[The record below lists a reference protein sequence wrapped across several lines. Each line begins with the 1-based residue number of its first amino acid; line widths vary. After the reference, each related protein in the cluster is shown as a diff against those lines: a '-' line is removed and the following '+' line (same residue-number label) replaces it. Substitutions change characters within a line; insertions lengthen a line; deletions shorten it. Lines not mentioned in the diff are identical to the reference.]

1 MTEDKDNGYRKE
13 FAFNR
18 NYSPG
23 MTDATIS
30 LTKDMNLKK
39 MSLKNY

>member
-1 MTEDKDNGYRKE
+1 MTEDKDNDYRKK
-13 FAFNR
+13 FDFNR
-18 NYSPG
+18 NYSPE